1 MSCMLLVPPAAEPLT
16 LAEAKLYLRVDHDD
30 DDALI
35 GGLVG
40 AARKLV
46 ETATRRALL
55 AQTWRLTRDTWP
67 AGGRI
72 KVLPAPLCAVAAA
85 RVYDADG
92 VPQAVDPSVFALD
105 TAAAPGVIAFAPS
118 AVPTPG
124 LRVAG
129 IALDVAVG
137 YGAAAAA
144 VPAPLVQ
151 AVRLWLA
158 HFYEHRGVEAGTG
171 PPAVIAALVAPY
183 RVLAP

>member
-1 MSCMLLVPPAAEPLT
+1 MSSMLLVPPAAEPLT

-35 GGLVG
+35 GSLVAG
-40 AARKLV
+40 ARKLV

-55 AQTWRLTRDTWP
+55 TQTWRLVRDAWP

-92 VPQAVDPSVFALD
+92 MPHAIDPSVFTLD
-105 TAAAPGVIAFAPS
+105 IAAAPGVIAFALP
-118 AVPTPG
+118 AVPAPG

-129 IALDVAVG
+129 IALDAVVG
-137 YGAAAAA
+137 YGADAVA

-158 HFYEHRGVEAGTG
+158 HFYEHRGVEPETG
-171 PPAVIAALVAPY
+171 PPAAVAALVAPY

>member
-1 MSCMLLVPPAAEPLT
+1 MSSMLLVPPAAEPLT

-35 GGLVG
+35 AALVAG
-40 AARKLV
+40 ARKLV

-55 AQTWRLTRDTWP
+55 TQTWRLTRDAWP
-67 AGGRI
+67 KGGRV
-72 KVLPAPLCAVAAA
+72 KVLPAPLRAVVAA

-92 VPQAVDPSVFALD
+92 VPQAIDPAVFALD
-105 TAAAPGVIAFAPS
+105 TAAAPGVIGFALPG
-118 AVPTPG
+118 VPVPG
-124 LRVAG
+124 LPVAG

-137 YGAAAAA
+137 YGADATA

-158 HFYEHRGVEAGTG
+158 HFYEHRGVETDIG
-171 PPAVIAALVAPY
+171 PPAAIAALVAPF